1 MDPDWDL
8 LANKTGATRLGFS
21 VLLKFFEVDGR
32 FPEYAAE
39 VPSMRWRIWPSR

>member
-1 MDPDWDL
+1 VDPDWDL